1 MPLLLLVFELVGW
14 CGVRLKFPCED
25 HSFFCV
31 GNVLLLELTVLPWP
45 TTVLPCV
52 ECTVLPAQ
60 RSTTAW
66 GSDTTALVR
75 SFRPSG
81 TTAMIRDTTTLSE
94 ARGDKDGNG
103 GF

>member
-1 MPLLLLVFELVGW
+1 MFELVGW
-14 CGVRLKFPCED
+14 CGVRLKFSCED

-31 GNVLLLELTVLPWP
+31 GNMLLLEIMVLPRP
-45 TTVLPCV
+45 AMVLPCV

-60 RSTTAW
+60 CDTTAW
-66 GSDTTALVR
+66 GSGTTALVR

-81 TTAMIRDTTTLSE
+81 TTAMIRGTTALSE